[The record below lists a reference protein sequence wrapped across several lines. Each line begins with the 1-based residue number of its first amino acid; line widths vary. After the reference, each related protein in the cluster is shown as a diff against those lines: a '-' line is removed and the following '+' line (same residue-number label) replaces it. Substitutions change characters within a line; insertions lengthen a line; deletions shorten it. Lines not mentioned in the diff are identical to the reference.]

1 MHLASWGRVTGDAD
15 QGAAV
20 SKGSG
25 CTSPCAFALHSSTKA
40 AGSHESPTCSE
51 LSAQGRRRSAAL
63 HQNLEEG
70 PSELSRVNDT
80 AANQTPGCVFFCFFF
95 SSIIRTVSIW
105 VQSRDTEN
113 VWLLSGATVTRKNRN
128 YFHLGEGGSGCCFDS
143 RASHGEDGGLHHR
156 PLRLLEGGGAWVKGG
171 EPIMN

>member
-1 MHLASWGRVTGDAD
+1 MFRAQCPGEAEV
-15 QGAAV
+15 
-20 SKGSG
+20 
-25 CTSPCAFALHSSTKA
+25 CSPSPESRGGPIRTQPCQRHSCK
-40 AGSHESPTCSE
+40 P
-51 LSAQGRRRSAAL
+51 
-63 HQNLEEG
+63 N
-70 PSELSRVNDT
+70 SRL
-80 AANQTPGCVFFCFFF
+80 CFFFFFF

-156 PLRLLEGGGAWVKGG
+156 PLRLLEVGEGRRADHELGSSTFPRARTCWLPRTRDPKSTYLLMFRGGQ
-171 EPIMN
+171 P